1 MVSLID
7 KWRSRHAYPDA
18 VGLWAGATGAEAR
31 ALAFNAIA
39 QDPRVLKRAARRQAV
54 KMAAQAED
62 FAQSLAGS
70 ATAGNDAW
78 QAVTLFVQQAIDAW
92 RHSLK
97 AYDRHGDGIAT
108 SVEPAAGPPETAD
121 PWELARRN
129 FPSVDDATGRLA
141 ARLLH
146 EFGGTLFRRAQ
157 KPWDHVIVLALL
169 RHAAR
174 LLRGDRPSAEPDDT
188 GASAVDDIFAAQ
200 AYAEESGL
208 APLLVGYSGRG
219 KPAAQALSLLRDA
232 RTLRDA
238 VRRDP
243 RGDEARVSRWQH
255 AIDFHAFAV
264 VALDHRLLLEL
275 PLQDAYELAAAAIRQ
290 ADAALQAPDLV
301 DMPGLPP
308 GSASTPEVV
317 RLHARACLPPED
329 ENRPIIVA
337 P

>member
-18 VGLWAGATGAEAR
+18 LGLWAGATGAEAR

-70 ATAGNDAW
+70 ATAGNEAW
-78 QAVTLFVQQAIDAW
+78 RAVTLFVLQAIDAW

-97 AYDRHGDGIAT
+97 AYDRHGDGIAV
-108 SVEPAAGPPETAD
+108 SFEPTMVTPEAGD

-146 EFGGTLFRRAQ
+146 EFGSTLFRRAQ
-157 KPWDHVIVLALL
+157 KPWDHVIVLAVL

-174 LLRGDRPSAEPDDT
+174 LLRGDLPLSEPGDTSAR
-188 GASAVDDIFAAQ
+188 AVDDIFAAQ
-200 AYAEESGL
+200 SYAEESGL
-208 APLLVGYSGRG
+208 APMLVGYSGRG

-238 VRRDP
+238 VRADP
-243 RGDEARVSRWQH
+243 RGGEERVSLWQR

-301 DMPGLPP
+301 EMPGLPA

-317 RLHARACLPPED
+317 RLHARACLPPGMTAD
-329 ENRPIIVA
+329 RP
-337 P
+337 